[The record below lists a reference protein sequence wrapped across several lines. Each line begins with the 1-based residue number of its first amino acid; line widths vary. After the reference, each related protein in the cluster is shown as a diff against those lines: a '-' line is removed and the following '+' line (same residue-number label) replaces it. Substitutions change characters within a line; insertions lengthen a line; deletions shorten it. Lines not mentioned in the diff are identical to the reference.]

1 MTKPQQR
8 LHAVLGSIKDT
19 SVFISEMLSTFSQIF
34 NTQWL
39 MVLTFIVLVP
49 ELVNETMIFHKTGP

>member
-1 MTKPQQR
+1 
-8 LHAVLGSIKDT
+8 
-19 SVFISEMLSTFSQIF
+19 MLPTLSQIF
-34 NTQWL
+34 NTQRL